1 MFEVLAEES
10 AGSGGSC
17 FHHIKLYIVFSPLL
31 VTTAQ
36 VCVAHSLLMSMLKLM
51 FLIMTGI

>member
-1 MFEVLAEES
+1 MVEVLAEES

-17 FHHIKLYIVFSPLL
+17 FHHIKLCIVFSPLL

-36 VCVAHSLLMSMLKLM
+36 
-51 FLIMTGI
+51 I